1 MSGLTDNH
9 AQMLRMQAG
18 LRAWVARV
26 TVGSVRGLRGNRLL
40 ALLCAAAVAP
50 VFVTALPAAVIA
62 GTGVLSSLG
71 GGMLS
76 ILLSDF
82 YARSRDSAGGGDDT
96 SAGLAAEIG
105 RVLDAGDANAR
116 ALRADIAAL
125 LQEIDAGGTVLR
137 AAWDEGNERV
147 RDDVITVIGS
157 LGAEFDELEFLVND
171 LARAAADIQQSLD
184 AQHSD
189 IRVVMDQNS
198 QQSTEIRLIS
208 ENVGALLRRVSA
220 RDGDGAAPRLDVA
233 GSRWVHGC
241 PYRGLLPFQESD
253 AEVFYGRER
262 VTAQLTAKIAGMSA
276 RGGLLIVT
284 GASGAG
290 KSSLLRAGLLP
301 ALARGQQVGGS
312 QSWPRITITP
322 TASPLTELATH
333 LAALGGGDA
342 ATIRDGL
349 RAHPGDAH
357 LAVWSAVLADADRH
371 GHDGSQS
378 RLVLIV
384 DQFEQVFTLHHPE
397 PAGEDDRQAFI
408 SALRVAATTAVGP
421 GRPAALVI
429 IAVRGDF
436 WDRCARYPELADALQ
451 DGQFVVGP
459 MTESELRVAI
469 TGPADAAGLRIE
481 PTLTETI
488 LGDLNAAG
496 SENAAGVLPL
506 LSQAMSLTW
515 DKREGDQLTS
525 HGYGLAGGV
534 SHAIETSAE
543 QVYDALPPADQG
555 LARELLCAMTVAS
568 PDGRFTRRPA
578 TRAGLAAIH
587 PDAGTARVDA
597 VLEAFAAER
606 LVVLDG
612 ASAQLSHDA
621 LLTAWPRL
629 HGWLNE
635 DRAGWILDGQLAAD
649 AQAWCDNGNDAS
661 FLYRGSQLAGVRAAT
676 ERWAASP
683 DRYPSLTGIKQ
694 AFLRASELVP
704 RQATFALFSNTVRS
718 RAFWGTALPSSA
730 IQVVQVPLGRTPWA
744 RQQRS

>member
-349 RAHPGDAH
+349 RAHPGDAI
-357 LAVWSAVLADADRH
+357 WPSGRR
-371 GHDGSQS
+371 SS
-378 RLVLIV
+378 P
-384 DQFEQVFTLHHPE
+384 TP
-397 PAGEDDRQAFI
+397 
-408 SALRVAATTAVGP
+408 TAMG
-421 GRPAALVI
+421 
-429 IAVRGDF
+429 
-436 WDRCARYPELADALQ
+436 
-451 DGQFVVGP
+451 
-459 MTESELRVAI
+459 M
-469 TGPADAAGLRIE
+469 
-481 PTLTETI
+481 
-488 LGDLNAAG
+488 
-496 SENAAGVLPL
+496 
-506 LSQAMSLTW
+506 M
-515 DKREGDQLTS
+515 
-525 HGYGLAGGV
+525 
-534 SHAIETSAE
+534 
-543 QVYDALPPADQG
+543 
-555 LARELLCAMTVAS
+555 
-568 PDGRFTRRPA
+568 
-578 TRAGLAAIH
+578 
-587 PDAGTARVDA
+587 
-597 VLEAFAAER
+597 
-606 LVVLDG
+606 G
-612 ASAQLSHDA
+612 AS
-621 LLTAWPRL
+621 
-629 HGWLNE
+629 
-635 DRAGWILDGQLAAD
+635 
-649 AQAWCDNGNDAS
+649 
-661 FLYRGSQLAGVRAAT
+661 RGSC
-676 ERWAASP
+676 
-683 DRYPSLTGIKQ
+683 
-694 AFLRASELVP
+694 
-704 RQATFALFSNTVRS
+704 
-718 RAFWGTALPSSA
+718 
-730 IQVVQVPLGRTPWA
+730 
-744 RQQRS
+744 